1 MALEEAEERCQ
12 QLWLPR
18 ASAKLVSPDSGQ
30 VEEPL
35 RPTVVAERCGKRA
48 KRESDGVIWDS
59 VHRG

>member
-1 MALEEAEERCQ
+1 MPLEEAEERCQ

-30 VEEPL
+30 VEEAL
-35 RPTVVAERCGKRA
+35 RPTIVSERCGKRG
-48 KRESDGVIWDS
+48 KREGDGVIWVS